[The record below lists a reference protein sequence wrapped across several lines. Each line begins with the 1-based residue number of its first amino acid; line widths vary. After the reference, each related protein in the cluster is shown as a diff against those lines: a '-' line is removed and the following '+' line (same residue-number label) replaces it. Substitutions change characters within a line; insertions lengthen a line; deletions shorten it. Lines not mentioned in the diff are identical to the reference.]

1 MTTTIRLLLKQIA
14 REKRA
19 TLSLALTPAANS
31 YADAPEARQA
41 RANGSVGQDAA
52 ESQDDAAGAS
62 VLWPI

>member
-31 YADAPEARQA
+31 Y
-41 RANGSVGQDAA
+41 
-52 ESQDDAAGAS
+52 
-62 VLWPI
+62 IF